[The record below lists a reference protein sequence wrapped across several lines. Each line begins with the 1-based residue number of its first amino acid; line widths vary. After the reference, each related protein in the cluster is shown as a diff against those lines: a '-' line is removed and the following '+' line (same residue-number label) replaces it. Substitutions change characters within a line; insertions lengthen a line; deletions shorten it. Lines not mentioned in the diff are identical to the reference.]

1 MLFLLSLLALIN
13 AEKEVGWFGA
23 LNHLMNNKECTV
35 DDCIAPCQ
43 VDHHGARRGE
53 KWCKVAKEAKCK
65 DQQWEALYGDFSYQA
80 CKETCVCIDKCVRD
94 NFGHDAG
101 RSWCKVA
108 QNSGCGD
115 EKFKVLWGHYSYE
128 ACEAQGVTAETS
140 GYVAPPE
147 EAEETA
153 APVVA
158 TLVKEGVECRSAD
171 KSMGKKRS
179 LQECADAVH
188 AYGGSFF
195 LFGTGRK
202 AGKCYTE
209 HTSSAECPEGWES
222 DSYNFYT
229 LGESTYTYTL
239 EKEGSECR
247 SRDTNMGKKASLKEC
262 ADAVQRAGGSFFV
275 YGTGHKKGN
284 CYSEHTTAGSCPEGW
299 QHDHYNFY
307 SLAAL
312 TAEPTEATAEP
323 TEATSEPTEAT
334 AEPTEATA
342 EPTEATQEPT
352 EATAEPTE
360 ATEEPTEATAEPT
373 EATEEPTEATA
384 EPTEATEEPTEATEE
399 PTEATAE
406 PTEATQ
412 EPTEATAEP
421 TEATEE
427 PTEATPEPTTLDP
440 TEATQ
445 EPTSPYFL
453 AEAAAYTCP
462 EGSGTVDEADCEA
475 VAAGLATSPAGRSL
489 RKGSGGSCAGWSWG
503 SVPVGCSL
511 QSGGDNTAHYKSGGV
526 TGPGCVKDKFQLVC
540 EYGKENID
548 LELKTFALSLD
559 SSTQMAVNGFAA
571 IGLGF
576 LLYGAAKFY
585 LVKSQDEVAYSEI

>member
-153 APVVA
+153 APVV
-158 TLVKEGVECRSAD
+158 
-171 KSMGKKRS
+171 
-179 LQECADAVH
+179 
-188 AYGGSFF
+188 
-195 LFGTGRK
+195 
-202 AGKCYTE
+202 
-209 HTSSAECPEGWES
+209 
-222 DSYNFYT
+222 
-229 LGESTYTYTL
+229 
-239 EKEGSECR
+239 
-247 SRDTNMGKKASLKEC
+247 
-262 ADAVQRAGGSFFV
+262 
-275 YGTGHKKGN
+275 
-284 CYSEHTTAGSCPEGW
+284 
-299 QHDHYNFY
+299 
-307 SLAAL
+307 
-312 TAEPTEATAEP
+312 
-323 TEATSEPTEAT
+323 
-334 AEPTEATA
+334 
-342 EPTEATQEPT
+342 
-352 EATAEPTE
+352 
-360 ATEEPTEATAEPT
+360 
-373 EATEEPTEATA
+373 
-384 EPTEATEEPTEATEE
+384 
-399 PTEATAE
+399 
-406 PTEATQ
+406 
-412 EPTEATAEP
+412 
-421 TEATEE
+421 
-427 PTEATPEPTTLDP
+427 ATPEPTTLDP